1 MHIKLAFGGAAAI
14 ALVLTFGVMRSTTEP
29 VVASP
34 AVVTYDGEPLPK
46 SDNIRI
52 IELQKK
58 AGMEALQSALLA
70 RSEQFKSEPVQTET
84 IVPPIIMPAKSI
96 SEPPEVKRKHKV
108 RTVAYDICRG
118 KGKRFTHGGRS
129 WRCRR

>member
-1 MHIKLAFGGAAAI
+1 MNMHIKLAFGGAAAI
-14 ALVLTFGVMRSTTEP
+14 ALVLTLGVMRSTTEP

-34 AVVTYDGEPLPK
+34 AVATYDGEPLPK
-46 SDNIRI
+46 SDSIRV

-70 RSEQFKSEPVQTET
+70 RSEQVKAEPVPTQT
-84 IVPPIIMPAKSI
+84 IVPPIIMPA
-96 SEPPEVKRKHKV
+96 EPPEVKRKRKV